1 MLCYPHCCGRMTAG
15 DVARWSKCK
24 CKLTTDKTE
33 RTGEQMAV
41 TDGDGRQGVSNQDV
55 AKLVQ
60 ADDRDE
66 SEASEGLI
74 RGSSRT
80 M

>member
-1 MLCYPHCCGRMTAG
+1 MTAG
-15 DVARWSKCK
+15 DVAQWSKCK

-33 RTGEQMAV
+33 CTGEQMAV

-60 ADDRDE
+60 ADD
-66 SEASEGLI
+66 
-74 RGSSRT
+74 
-80 M
+80 

>member
-1 MLCYPHCCGRMTAG
+1 M
-15 DVARWSKCK
+15 
-24 CKLTTDKTE
+24 E

-66 SEASEGLI
+66 SGASEGLI
-74 RGSSRT
+74 
-80 M
+80 